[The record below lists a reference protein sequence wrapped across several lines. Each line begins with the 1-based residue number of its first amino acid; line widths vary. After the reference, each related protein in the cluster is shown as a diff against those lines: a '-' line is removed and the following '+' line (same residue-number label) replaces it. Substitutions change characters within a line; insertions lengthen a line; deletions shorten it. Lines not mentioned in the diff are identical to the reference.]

1 LKVFS
6 NTTPFIAL
14 SCIQQLNLLPQ
25 LFGRVHV
32 AESVHAECTEGGPI
46 IVPDLKRLSWVTV
59 VSDERALMLPIQF
72 ELDRGEKQTIA
83 LALKHTA
90 DLVIMDERIGRRV
103 AEYFGLHVTGTLG
116 VLVKAKAQNLISS
129 FYEAAMGMREAGIY
143 FNCALITRLAR
154 HLGENIP

>member
-1 LKVFS
+1 MKVFS

-25 LFGRVHV
+25 MFDRIHV
-32 AESVHAECTEGGPI
+32 AESVLAECREGGPI
-46 IVPDLKRLSWVTV
+46 VVPDLKHLSWVTV
-59 VSDERALMLPIQF
+59 VSDENALMLPVQF

-116 VLVKAKAQNLISS
+116 VLV
-129 FYEAAMGMREAGIY
+129 
-143 FNCALITRLAR
+143 
-154 HLGENIP
+154 